1 LDDAPVH
8 FFKFQGFLAMPIFTS
23 MQAVDMSIQLLLCLI
38 GIALMGIPHG
48 AIDHIIYMEERQPK
62 PVRFYSFYFGLMGL
76 YTLCWVYFPV
86 LSFVLF
92 LLLSAYHFGESQFSD
107 VDLSS
112 KPLKWT
118 LNFAWGCSIMS
129 GLILYNLDE
138 LIVLTKSISDI
149 AQFVIIY
156 ESGVFVWLVVICSV
170 STVAALLH
178 TFQMNKIDIERL
190 LREFY
195 LLILIHFC
203 FYVLPFMIAFT
214 LYFVTLHSAR
224 VLTEEFDYLRKKRL
238 NFSYENFI
246 KLLFPYTLVSVV
258 GSAIL
263 LYLSYIGI
271 IKISGVMLALIFI
284 STLTLPHSFVM
295 NDFYQKLNGK
305 TA

>member
-1 LDDAPVH
+1 MNKIGFL
-8 FFKFQGFLAMPIFTS
+8 FFCGFFLAMPIFTS

-38 GIALMGIPHG
+38 GIALVGIPHG
-48 AIDHIIYMEERQPK
+48 AIDHIIYMEERQPQ
-62 PVRFYSFYFGLMGL
+62 PILFYSFYFGLMGM

-107 VDLSS
+107 LDLSS
-112 KPLKWT
+112 KGLKWG
-118 LNFAWGCSIMS
+118 LNFVWGCSIMS

-138 LIVLTKSISDI
+138 LIVLSKSIPDV
-149 AQFVIIY
+149 AQFVIVY
-156 ESGVFVWLVVICSV
+156 ESEIFIWLVVVSSV
-170 STVAALLH
+170 TTVAVLLH
-178 TFQMNKIDIERL
+178 ILKLNQINIERL

-203 FYVLPFMIAFT
+203 FYALPFMIAFT

-263 LYLSYIGI
+263 LYLSYVGI

-295 NDFYQKLNGK
+295 NDFYRKLNEK
-305 TA
+305 VV

>member
-1 LDDAPVH
+1 MNKIGFV
-8 FFKFQGFLAMPIFTS
+8 FFCGCFLAMPIFTS
-23 MQAVDMSIQLLLCLI
+23 MQAVDMSIQLLLCLV
-38 GIALMGIPHG
+38 GIALVGIPHG

-62 PVRFYSFYFGLMGL
+62 PVLFYSFYFGLMGL
-76 YTLCWVYFPV
+76 YTLGWVHFPV

-112 KPLKWT
+112 KILKWA

-138 LIVLTKSISDI
+138 LIILSHSIPDV
-149 AQFVIIY
+149 AQFVIVY
-156 ESGVFVWLVVICSV
+156 ESGIFVWLVVLSSV

-178 TFQMNKIDIERL
+178 TLKTNQMDIERL

-195 LLILIHFC
+195 LLVLVHFC
-203 FYVLPFMIAFT
+203 FYILPFMVAFT

-224 VLTEEFDYLRKKRL
+224 VLTEEFEYLRKKRL
-238 NFSYENFI
+238 DFSYQNFI
-246 KLLFPYTLVSVV
+246 RLLFPYTLVSVV
-258 GSAIL
+258 GSAFL
-263 LYLSYIGI
+263 LYFSYVGI

-295 NDFYQKLNGK
+295 NDFYRKLNEK
-305 TA
+305 VV

>member
-1 LDDAPVH
+1 
-8 FFKFQGFLAMPIFTS
+8 MPIFTN
-23 MQAVDMSIQLLLCLI
+23 MQAVDISIQLLFCLI
-38 GIALMGIPHG
+38 GIALVGIPHG

-62 PVRFYSFYFGLMGL
+62 PVLFYSFYFGLMGV
-76 YTLCWVYFPV
+76 YTLCWIYLPV

-107 VDLSS
+107 LDLSS

-118 LNFAWGCSIMS
+118 LNFVWGCSIMS
-129 GLILYNLDE
+129 GLILYKLDE
-138 LIVLTKSISDI
+138 LIVLSQSIPDVS
-149 AQFVIIY
+149 QFVIIY
-156 ESGVFVWLVVICSV
+156 KSGIFIWLVVISSV

-178 TFQMNKIDIERL
+178 TLQMNQIDVERL

-246 KLLFPYTLVSVV
+246 KLLFPYTLVSVL

-263 LYLSYIGI
+263 LYLSNIGI
-271 IKISGVMLALIFI
+271 IKISGVMLVLIFI

-295 NDFYQKLNGK
+295 NDFYQKQKKIKNMS
-305 TA
+305 A